1 MIRDAAVRLGAAIA
15 SLALALQPGIS
26 AAEAQDARHPRAA
39 RLDHVILIARD
50 LDSAAAPFAQLGFR
64 FKPGR
69 LHANNLVN
77 RHIKFR
83 DGTGI
88 ELMALAGPPKDSMAS
103 RYAALLER
111 GEGGAYVALRTDDL
125 DAISAEA
132 ERLGLATRRTASG
145 PWRFLA
151 FAGPSDASAVFF
163 TSGGAPANDPD
174 SVTRHRSGAL
184 ALTEAWV
191 EGGPL
196 LDSLLH
202 AAGAR
207 YEGTAEGVEGRRGT
221 RWQLA
226 SGSVVVVSRTEPGAW
241 PRPLGATLG
250 RTRYA
255 AVPPSLHR
263 LPTGFWLALTNN
275 SPTD

>member
-1 MIRDAAVRLGAAIA
+1 MAMRRAAVGLG
-15 SLALALQPGIS
+15 LALHVGIGP
-26 AAEAQDARHPRAA
+26 AAAQNARHSPAA
-39 RLDHVILIARD
+39 RLDHVILIVRD
-50 LDSAAAPFAQLGFR
+50 LDSAAAPLTQLGFR

-88 ELMALAGPPKDSMAS
+88 ELMALAGPPKDSMAI
-103 RYAALLER
+103 RYGAVLER
-111 GEGGAYVALRTDDL
+111 GEGGAYVALRSDDL
-125 DAISAEA
+125 DAIAAAA

-145 PWRFLA
+145 PWSFLG
-151 FAGPSDASAVFF
+151 FAGPSDPSAVFF

-174 SVTRHRSGAL
+174 SMTRHRSGAL

-196 LDSLLH
+196 LDSLLL
-202 AAGAR
+202 AAGGR
-207 YEGTAEGVEGRRGT
+207 HEGPAVSAEGRRGA
-221 RWQLA
+221 RWRLA
-226 SGSVVVVSRTEPGAW
+226 SGRVVVVRRADPAAW
-241 PRPLGATLG
+241 PRPLGVTLG

-255 AVPPSLHR
+255 AVPPSLLR
-263 LPTGFWLALTNN
+263 LPTGFWLVLTND
-275 SPTD
+275 SPVD